1 MVKAILFDLDGVLVD
16 ACEWHYLAL
25 NEALKAFHYPEI
37 SKKEHEKKFNGLPT
51 RVKLNILK
59 INEEDFEKINTLKQ
73 NLTEQII
80 DKNATIM
87 PEKIKLHNFLKNKEI
102 KIGCVTNSIR
112 KTAEHMLKKTGQY
125 EFMDI
130 IISNEDVIK
139 NKPDPDC
146 YNLAI
151 KKLNILSSE
160 ILCVEDSEKG
170 ILAALNSMAEHLL
183 IVNNA
188 KEVNVTTIQKKLQ
201 EIS

>member
-1 MVKAILFDLDGVLVD
+1 
-16 ACEWHYLAL
+16 
-25 NEALKAFHYPEI
+25 
-37 SKKEHEKKFNGLPT
+37 
-51 RVKLNILK
+51 
-59 INEEDFEKINTLKQ
+59 
-73 NLTEQII
+73 
-80 DKNATIM
+80 
-87 PEKIKLHNFLKNKEI
+87 
-102 KIGCVTNSIR
+102 
-112 KTAEHMLKKTGQY
+112 
-125 EFMDI
+125 MDI